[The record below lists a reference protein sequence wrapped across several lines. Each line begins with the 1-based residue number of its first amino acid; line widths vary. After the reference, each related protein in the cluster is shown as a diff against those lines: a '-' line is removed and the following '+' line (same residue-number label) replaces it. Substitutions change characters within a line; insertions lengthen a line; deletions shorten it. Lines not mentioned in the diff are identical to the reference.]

1 MEGQMSLFNT
11 PEVSGTSALK
21 VSRDFGEHIGG
32 ARKELWSAGGINLED
47 LLDMNDAEKAK
58 FVKKDNIWK
67 KPDYEQ
73 MVEAGVPKVVAYAI
87 KEVRNAIPAKPY
99 VSYFEQDDPEKVK
112 YRMECYVKFV
122 TMIRDTMSGV
132 SSEEEFMEKQQ
143 VVYNQIVDPERSTR
157 YSISSKPEY
166 TGLFQT
172 KLLRAIRCGH
182 QTFSTNYAYCAEKE
196 QFAVKKEDKIPAGWK
211 IEKYSPD
218 GFYSR
223 SRVGCIK
230 DTYIVSKGYSVIEK
244 NIPSYEE
251 ALCKCQ
257 EYAKQ
262 LRAKKPRKASA
273 TPKQLKR
280 IERIGLSDVRNG
292 RDIVGEDFLK
302 DFNIRGGEF
311 GNWMTEND
319 AQSSLNM
326 AYEAFCDFADILGI
340 PLSSVSFGGRLAIA
354 FGARGQGSAVAHY
367 EPLREVINIT
377 KMKGA
382 GSLGHEMFHALDDIV
397 AKKLGLTKMMT
408 ESFEKDKIPESVLN
422 VISAMKYR
430 KATKEEIES
439 ERTKRVK
446 GTENRLQRYID
457 SVFPANDLSEE
468 QIEKRAELVRD
479 IFEDRSETLIS
490 IDGTAT
496 AAIEALSSY
505 KKKVTGRVI
514 NKESRK
520 NVFWSWYAYKEAVTA
535 SYGNMQMTSEYYKES
550 KKMDDCT
557 SKDKFGYWSS
567 TVEMFARAGACYLT
581 DMLRARGAKSDYL
594 SGHSESCVG
603 MDKNLNPVYAMPR
616 GEERKAINAA
626 IHDMIEDL
634 KAKELI

>member
-157 YSISSKPEY
+157 YSISSKTEY

-172 KLLRAIRCGH
+172 KLLRAIRCNH
-182 QTFSTNYAYCAEKE
+182 QTFCNYIHYMEME
-196 QFAVKKEDKIPAGWK
+196 QFAVKKEDKVPAGWK

-223 SRVGCIK
+223 SRVGCIR

-244 NIPSYEE
+244 NIPTYEE

-280 IERIGLSDVRNG
+280 VERTGLPDVRNG

-302 DFNIRGGEF
+302 DFGIRGGEF
-311 GNWMTEND
+311 GNWMSEKD
-319 AQSSLNM
+319 AQASLNM
-326 AYEAFCDFADILGI
+326 AYEAFCDFADVLGI
-340 PLSSVSFGGRLAIA
+340 PLSSVSFWGRLAIA

-397 AKKLGLTKMMT
+397 AKKLGLKKMMT
-408 ESFEKDKIPESVLN
+408 ESFEKEKIPESVRN
-422 VISAMKYR
+422 VISAMQYR
-430 KATKEEIES
+430 KATKEEIEA
-439 ERTKRVK
+439 EKAK
-446 GTENRLQRYID
+446 KIGNTEKLLQKCID
-457 SVFPANDLSEE
+457 SVFPADGLTDA
-468 QIEKRAELVRD
+468 QVKKRAELVRD
-479 IFEDRSETLIS
+479 IFADKEEHLIS

-505 KKKVTGRVI
+505 KKEVTGRVI

-520 NVFWSWYAYKEAVTA
+520 DLFWTWYRYERAVTA
-535 SYGNMQMTSEYYKES
+535 SYNDMQMLSEYHKES

-557 SKDKFGYWSS
+557 AKDKFGYWSS

-581 DMLRARGAKSDYL
+581 DMLKAKGAKSDYL

>member
-157 YSISSKPEY
+157 YSISSKTEY

-172 KLLRAIRCGH
+172 KLLRAIRCNH
-182 QTFSTNYAYCAEKE
+182 QTFCNYIHYMEME
-196 QFAVKKEDKIPAGWK
+196 QFAVKKEDKVPAGWK

-223 SRVGCIK
+223 SRVGCIR

-244 NIPSYEE
+244 NIPTYEE

-280 IERIGLSDVRNG
+280 VERTGLPDVRNG

-302 DFNIRGGEF
+302 DFGIRGGEF
-311 GNWMTEND
+311 GNWMSEKD
-319 AQSSLNM
+319 AQASLNM
-326 AYEAFCDFADILGI
+326 AYEAFCDFADVLGI
-340 PLSSVSFGGRLAIA
+340 PLSSVSFWGRLAIA

-377 KMKGA
+377 KMKGS

-397 AKKLGLTKMMT
+397 AKKLGLKKMMT
-408 ESFEKDKIPESVLN
+408 ESFEKEKIPESVRN
-422 VISAMKYR
+422 VISAMQYR
-430 KATKEEIES
+430 KATKEEIEA
-439 ERTKRVK
+439 EKAK
-446 GTENRLQRYID
+446 KIGNTEKLLQKCID
-457 SVFPANDLSEE
+457 SVFPADGLTDA
-468 QIEKRAELVRD
+468 QVKKRAELVRN
-479 IFEDRSETLIS
+479 IFADKEEHLIS

-505 KKKVTGRVI
+505 KKEVTGRVI

-520 NVFWSWYAYKEAVTA
+520 DLFWTWYRYERAVTA
-535 SYGNMQMTSEYYKES
+535 SYNDMQMLSEYHKES

-557 SKDKFGYWSS
+557 AKDKFGYWSS

-581 DMLRARGAKSDYL
+581 DMLKAKGAKSDYL

>member
-1 MEGQMSLFNT
+1 MEGQMSLFNNT

-32 ARKELWSAGGINLED
+32 ARKELWSAGGINIED

-73 MVEAGVPKVVAYAI
+73 MVEAGVPKAVAYAI
-87 KEVRNAIPAKPY
+87 KEVRNAIPTKPY
-99 VSYFEQDDPEKVK
+99 ISYFDQNDPEKVK
-112 YRMECYVKFV
+112 YQIECYVKFV
-122 TMIRDTMSGV
+122 TMIRDAMSGV

-143 VVYNQIVDPERSTR
+143 VVYNQIVDPERSAR
-157 YSISSKPEY
+157 YRISTKPEY

-172 KLLRAIRCGH
+172 KLLRAIRCDH
-182 QTFSTNYAYCAEKE
+182 QTFSYYAFYAENE

-244 NIPSYEE
+244 NIQTYEE
-251 ALCKCQ
+251 ALSKCQ
-257 EYAKQ
+257 AYAKQ
-262 LRAKKPRKASA
+262 LNTKKPRKASA
-273 TPKQLKR
+273 TPKQLKK

-382 GSLGHEMFHALDDIV
+382 GSLGHEMFHALDDLV
-397 AKKLGLTKMMT
+397 AKKLGLKKMMT
-408 ESFEKDKIPESVLN
+408 ESFEKDKVPESVLN

-430 KATKEEIES
+430 KATKEEIEA
-439 ERTKRVK
+439 ERTKRIK
-446 GTENRLQRYID
+446 GTENRLQRHID
-457 SVFPANDLSEE
+457 SVFPANGLTDE
-468 QIEKRAELVRD
+468 QIEKRTELVRN
-479 IFEDRSETLIS
+479 IFSKTDRKLLFLLTELRQ
-490 IDGTAT
+490 
-496 AAIEALSSY
+496 LQ
-505 KKKVTGRVI
+505 
-514 NKESRK
+514 SRHFLHTK
-520 NVFWSWYAYKEAVTA
+520 
-535 SYGNMQMTSEYYKES
+535 
-550 KKMDDCT
+550 
-557 SKDKFGYWSS
+557 
-567 TVEMFARAGACYLT
+567 
-581 DMLRARGAKSDYL
+581 
-594 SGHSESCVG
+594 
-603 MDKNLNPVYAMPR
+603 
-616 GEERKAINAA
+616 RKLP
-626 IHDMIEDL
+626 DV
-634 KAKELI
+634 

>member
-67 KPDYEQ
+67 KPGYEQ

-157 YSISSKPEY
+157 YSISSKTEY

-172 KLLRAIRCGH
+172 KLLRAIRCNH
-182 QTFSTNYAYCAEKE
+182 QTFCNYIHYMEME
-196 QFAVKKEDKIPAGWK
+196 QFAVKKEDKVPAGWK

-223 SRVGCIK
+223 SRVGCIR

-244 NIPSYEE
+244 NIPTYEE

-280 IERIGLSDVRNG
+280 VERTGLPDVRNG

-302 DFNIRGGEF
+302 DFGIRGGEF
-311 GNWMTEND
+311 GNWMSEKD
-319 AQSSLNM
+319 AQASLNM
-326 AYEAFCDFADILGI
+326 AYEAFCDFADVLGI
-340 PLSSVSFGGRLAIA
+340 PLSSVSFCGRLAIA

-397 AKKLGLTKMMT
+397 AKKLGLKKMMT
-408 ESFEKDKIPESVLN
+408 ESFEKEKIPESVRN
-422 VISAMKYR
+422 VISAMQYR
-430 KATKEEIES
+430 KATKEEIEA
-439 ERTKRVK
+439 EKAK
-446 GTENRLQRYID
+446 KIGNTEKLLQKCID
-457 SVFPANDLSEE
+457 SVFPADGLTDA
-468 QIEKRAELVRD
+468 QVKKRAELVRN
-479 IFEDRSETLIS
+479 IFADKEEHLIS

-505 KKKVTGRVI
+505 KKEVTGRVI

-520 NVFWSWYAYKEAVTA
+520 DLFWTWYRYERAVTA
-535 SYGNMQMTSEYYKES
+535 SYNDMQMLSEYHKES

-557 SKDKFGYWSS
+557 AKDKFGYWSS

-581 DMLRARGAKSDYL
+581 DMLKAKGAKSDYL

>member
-157 YSISSKPEY
+157 YSISSKTEY

-172 KLLRAIRCGH
+172 KLLRAIRCNH
-182 QTFSTNYAYCAEKE
+182 QTFCNYIHYMEME
-196 QFAVKKEDKIPAGWK
+196 QFAVKKEDKVPAGWK

-223 SRVGCIK
+223 SRVGCIR

-244 NIPSYEE
+244 NIPTYEE

-280 IERIGLSDVRNG
+280 VERTGLPDVRNG

-302 DFNIRGGEF
+302 DFGIRGGEF
-311 GNWMTEND
+311 GNWMSEKD
-319 AQSSLNM
+319 AQASLNM
-326 AYEAFCDFADILGI
+326 AYEAFCDFADVLGI
-340 PLSSVSFGGRLAIA
+340 PLSSVSFWGRLAIA

-397 AKKLGLTKMMT
+397 AKKLGLKKMMT
-408 ESFEKDKIPESVLN
+408 ESFEKEKIPESVRN
-422 VISAMKYR
+422 VISAMQYR
-430 KATKEEIES
+430 KATKEEIEA
-439 ERTKRVK
+439 EKAK
-446 GTENRLQRYID
+446 KIGNTEKLLQKCID
-457 SVFPANDLSEE
+457 SVFPADGLTDA
-468 QIEKRAELVRD
+468 QVKKRAELVRN
-479 IFEDRSETLIS
+479 IFADKEEHLIS

-505 KKKVTGRVI
+505 KKEVTGRVI

-520 NVFWSWYAYKEAVTA
+520 DLFWTWYRYERAVTA
-535 SYGNMQMTSEYYKES
+535 SYNDMQMLSEYHKES

-557 SKDKFGYWSS
+557 AKDKFGYWSS
-567 TVEMFARAGACYLT
+567 TVEMFARAGAP
-581 DMLRARGAKSDYL
+581 G
-594 SGHSESCVG
+594 
-603 MDKNLNPVYAMPR
+603 
-616 GEERKAINAA
+616 
-626 IHDMIEDL
+626 
-634 KAKELI
+634 

>member
-132 SSEEEFMEKQQ
+132 SFEEEFMEKQQ

-157 YSISSKPEY
+157 YSISSKTEY

-172 KLLRAIRCGH
+172 KLLRAIRCNH
-182 QTFSTNYAYCAEKE
+182 QTFCNYIHYMEME
-196 QFAVKKEDKIPAGWK
+196 QFAVKKEDKVPAGWK

-223 SRVGCIK
+223 SRVGCIR

-244 NIPSYEE
+244 NIPTYEE

-280 IERIGLSDVRNG
+280 VERTGLPDVRNG

-302 DFNIRGGEF
+302 DFGIRGGEF
-311 GNWMTEND
+311 GNWMSEKD
-319 AQSSLNM
+319 AQASLNM
-326 AYEAFCDFADILGI
+326 AYEAFCDFADVLGI
-340 PLSSVSFGGRLAIA
+340 PLSSVSFWGRLAIA

-397 AKKLGLTKMMT
+397 AKKLGLKKMMT
-408 ESFEKDKIPESVLN
+408 ESFEKEKIPESVRN
-422 VISAMKYR
+422 VISAMQYR
-430 KATKEEIES
+430 KATKEEIEA
-439 ERTKRVK
+439 EKAK
-446 GTENRLQRYID
+446 KIGNTEKLLQKCID
-457 SVFPANDLSEE
+457 SVFPADGLTDA
-468 QIEKRAELVRD
+468 QVKKRAELVRN
-479 IFEDRSETLIS
+479 IFADKEEHLIS

-505 KKKVTGRVI
+505 KKEVTGRVI

-520 NVFWSWYAYKEAVTA
+520 DLFWTWYRYERAVTA
-535 SYGNMQMTSEYYKES
+535 SYNDMQMLSEYHKES

-557 SKDKFGYWSS
+557 AKDKFGYWSS

-581 DMLRARGAKSDYL
+581 DMLKAKGAKSDYL

>member
-21 VSRDFGEHIGG
+21 VSRGFGEHIGG

-157 YSISSKPEY
+157 YSISSKTEY

-172 KLLRAIRCGH
+172 KLLRAIRCNH
-182 QTFSTNYAYCAEKE
+182 QTFCNYIHYMEME
-196 QFAVKKEDKIPAGWK
+196 QFAVKKEDKVPAGWK

-223 SRVGCIK
+223 SRVGCIR

-244 NIPSYEE
+244 NIPTYEE

-280 IERIGLSDVRNG
+280 VERTGLPDVRNG

-302 DFNIRGGEF
+302 DFGIRGGEF
-311 GNWMTEND
+311 GNWMSEKD
-319 AQSSLNM
+319 AQASLNM
-326 AYEAFCDFADILGI
+326 AYEAFCDFADVLGI
-340 PLSSVSFGGRLAIA
+340 PLSSVSFWGRLAIA

-397 AKKLGLTKMMT
+397 AKKLGLKKMMT
-408 ESFEKDKIPESVLN
+408 ESFEKEKIPESVRN
-422 VISAMKYR
+422 VISAMQYR
-430 KATKEEIES
+430 KATKEEIEA
-439 ERTKRVK
+439 EKAK
-446 GTENRLQRYID
+446 KIGNTEKLLQKCID
-457 SVFPANDLSEE
+457 SVFPADGLTDA
-468 QIEKRAELVRD
+468 QVKKRAELVRN
-479 IFEDRSETLIS
+479 IFADKEEHLIS

-505 KKKVTGRVI
+505 KKEVTGRVI

-520 NVFWSWYAYKEAVTA
+520 DLFWTWYRYERAVTA
-535 SYGNMQMTSEYYKES
+535 SYNDMQMLSEYHKES

-557 SKDKFGYWSS
+557 AKDKFGYWSS

-581 DMLRARGAKSDYL
+581 DMLKAKGAKSDYL

>member
-73 MVEAGVPKVVAYAI
+73 MVEAGVPEVVAYAI

-157 YSISSKPEY
+157 YSISSKTEY

-172 KLLRAIRCGH
+172 KLLRAIRCNH
-182 QTFSTNYAYCAEKE
+182 QTFCNYIHYMEME
-196 QFAVKKEDKIPAGWK
+196 QFAVKKEDKVPAGWK

-223 SRVGCIK
+223 SRVGCIR

-244 NIPSYEE
+244 NIPTYEE

-280 IERIGLSDVRNG
+280 VERTGLPDVRNG

-302 DFNIRGGEF
+302 DFGIRGGEF
-311 GNWMTEND
+311 GNWMSEKD
-319 AQSSLNM
+319 AQASLNM
-326 AYEAFCDFADILGI
+326 AYEAFCDFADVLGI
-340 PLSSVSFGGRLAIA
+340 PLSSVSFWGRLAIA

-397 AKKLGLTKMMT
+397 AKKLGLKKMMT
-408 ESFEKDKIPESVLN
+408 ESFEKEKIPESVRN
-422 VISAMKYR
+422 VISAMQYR
-430 KATKEEIES
+430 KATKEEIEA
-439 ERTKRVK
+439 EKAK
-446 GTENRLQRYID
+446 KIGNTEKLLQKCID
-457 SVFPANDLSEE
+457 SVFPADGLTDA
-468 QIEKRAELVRD
+468 QVKKRAELVRN
-479 IFEDRSETLIS
+479 IFADKEEHLIS

-505 KKKVTGRVI
+505 KKEVTGRVI

-520 NVFWSWYAYKEAVTA
+520 DLFWTWYRYERAVTA
-535 SYGNMQMTSEYYKES
+535 SYNDMQMLSEYHKES

-557 SKDKFGYWSS
+557 AKDKFGYWSS

-581 DMLRARGAKSDYL
+581 DMLKAKGAKSDYL